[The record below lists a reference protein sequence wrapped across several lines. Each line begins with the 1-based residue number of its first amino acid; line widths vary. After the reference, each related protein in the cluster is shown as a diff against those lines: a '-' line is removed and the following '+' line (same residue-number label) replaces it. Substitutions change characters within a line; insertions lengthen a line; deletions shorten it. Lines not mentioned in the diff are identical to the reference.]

1 MTDVSELMAGIAD
14 TQASLNEYSDQY
26 AAAYMQARELSDL
39 QIADAMRAGDLAGV
53 VQAANS
59 AQKLQFEERKQATGA
74 LFGTDILD
82 PNNQIAILAQQQ
94 KDTFDAAMQKK
105 AEVDRL
111 GSMNFFEGPLDYLFG
126 ASQIKSQMAEYNSL
140 AEKNNMLEQRISIL
154 NQQTQST
161 VQTQKALTTEYS
173 KEEAAAELELTSL
186 KARQAVAAL
195 RAGQNKAQMD
205 QITYMKGMTKDN
217 LALDVQAYSIKTSH
231 DQYVAQQK
239 IQEEQ
244 RAENAARKAELDAL
258 KKSKMDAEQAALYD
272 QEQELRRY
280 NIGASVLGM
289 PEVLSLQDYKKIPEG
304 RRAKVAARGDALYN
318 QVDLA
323 PEDPNNPITMV
334 QPAFSNSAG
343 EAFITMKEIPG
354 SSLGKT
360 ANRVE
365 QFVND
370 VGQRTFTGLQKDG
383 RLTKDNAAPVLT
395 AEINKF
401 LQDSPP
407 EKGPDNKVKPGQP
420 GLLTRMKSDVEVDI
434 DRYKNIYA
442 APDMDTIAS
451 SYPTLMQ
458 NPVMAYL
465 ADASKKAASGGKV
478 TVEHM
483 FNQAHLMAA
492 SGKADPE
499 IIGAHLNAYYKAAV
513 KLNNVTNGYERVGL
527 TPQTSY
533 VVQLDMPT
541 YEGGTPSKV
550 RVDMMNLQSVQA
562 AMLKYRAIAAQQAS
576 WAEGRIPMTTVPGAV
591 TSLLFN

>member
-1 MTDVSELMAGIAD
+1 
-14 TQASLNEYSDQY
+14 
-26 AAAYMQARELSDL
+26 
-39 QIADAMRAGDLAGV
+39 
-53 VQAANS
+53 
-59 AQKLQFEERKQATGA
+59 
-74 LFGTDILD
+74 
-82 PNNQIAILAQQQ
+82 
-94 KDTFDAAMQKK
+94 
-105 AEVDRL
+105 
-111 GSMNFFEGPLDYLFG
+111 
-126 ASQIKSQMAEYNSL
+126 MAEYNSL
-140 AEKNNMLEQRISIL
+140 AEKNNMLEQRIATL

-173 KEEAAAELELTSL
+173 KEEAAAELELNSL

-217 LALDVQAYSIKTSH
+217 LALDVQAYNIQTSH
-231 DQYVAQQK
+231 DQYVMQQK
-239 IQEEQ
+239 LQEEQ
-244 RAENAARKAELDAL
+244 RAENAARKAELDAAR
-258 KKSKMDAEQAALYD
+258 KAKMDAEQAALYD

-304 RRAKVAARGDALYN
+304 RRAKIAARGDALYN

-323 PEDPNNPITMV
+323 PEDPNNPVTMV
-334 QPAFSNSAG
+334 QPAFSNSVG
-343 EAFITMKEIPG
+343 EAFITLKEIPG

-365 QFVND
+365 QFVGD
-370 VGQRTFTGLQKDG
+370 VGQRSITRLQQNKVP
-383 RLTKDNAAPVLT
+383 LTKDNAASTISTEV
-395 AEINKF
+395 NSY

-407 EKGPDNKVKPGQP
+407 EKGPDGKVKPGRP
-420 GLLTRMKSDVEVDI
+420 GLLTQMKSDVEVDI
-434 DRYKNIYA
+434 DRYRNIYA

-576 WAEGRIPMTTVPGAV
+576 WTEGRIPMTTVPGMV
-591 TSLLFN
+591 TSLLFR